1 MPIQRLLIFLL
12 FATTVVNGPKPVWA
26 TEPDAPIAL
35 IGGRLL
41 TQTDQGNLTGD
52 IVIHDGKILAVG
64 AGIEIPANAR
74 RIDVNGLT
82 VTPGLI
88 DVRSTLWLTPA
99 AAREAASDG
108 RLNALDGVDP
118 LSEDWREVA
127 RQGVTAVYVQ
137 PSGNLG
143 GSGAVLAV
151 APSDSVDTLVIRSV
165 AGGQATLGTTGTS
178 TTSRHRFTQYDRI
191 KKAFDAAKKYGEQK
205 TKYAEY
211 QAKQKKAAADDAKK
225 KKADSADKKKKKDES
240 SATSDKEKNDNKEKK
255 PAADTA
261 AAKSKT
267 TSSTVKPP
275 TKPTPDPAKDFLL
288 RVLSRE
294 VPLRIEAHREDDI
307 AHVLKLADEF
317 SMRIVLEG
325 ASYPRAQLQQLI
337 DRRTNL
343 VLGPIVQLESSPSYR
358 KGRGDDW
365 LTSLTSDGLRWAL
378 STFGEQPRTS
388 RLLRVQAAAAVALG
402 VQPQRV
408 LQAITSDAAAILGV
422 DDRLGTLAKG
432 KRADVVVF
440 AGDPLDPATPVRL
453 TISEGKVV
461 YEAGTATPTPIVA
474 MAEEHLPTLLPESY
488 VIKSTRLLRKGT
500 WQPGRFLMRNGKIV
514 ALAPDKKLPIS
525 IPVYDLGAA
534 PVTSGLLVAHGS
546 LSATASI
553 DDRSEADASNIQA
566 ADAYDPSDPR
576 VTKLLEAGFLRVAF
590 SPGSTNVVA
599 GAVCQVRIGAAN
611 PVRGNVVA
619 MKFVLSAK
627 ARDAARYPGSLA
639 GQVELM
645 REVLQA
651 KGVRSRLFAPV
662 AIEQALLDE
671 RKQRIKSVLRKRTTA
686 LFEANSSAEIRA
698 AIRLVERF
706 EIRGVL
712 VSPDDVSPFIDDLK
726 RLDIGVVARPVRTG
740 DYDRYV
746 DGLAKASTAG
756 VHIAFGSTA
765 DEDGRMTAALAVSAG
780 MSREAALSG
789 LTAGGAKL
797 LGMPINSCALVV
809 GAPGDFVVWNG
820 SPLDLRCRPTNVV
833 VDGKIAFATTAP
845 GDSESNQ
852 PEAASLG
859 QVNSEGP

>member
-1 MPIQRLLIFLL
+1 
-12 FATTVVNGPKPVWA
+12 
-26 TEPDAPIAL
+26 
-35 IGGRLL
+35 
-41 TQTDQGNLTGD
+41 
-52 IVIHDGKILAVG
+52 
-64 AGIEIPANAR
+64 
-74 RIDVNGLT
+74 
-82 VTPGLI
+82 
-88 DVRSTLWLTPA
+88 
-99 AAREAASDG
+99 
-108 RLNALDGVDP
+108 
-118 LSEDWREVA
+118 
-127 RQGVTAVYVQ
+127 
-137 PSGNLG
+137 
-143 GSGAVLAV
+143 
-151 APSDSVDTLVIRSV
+151 
-165 AGGQATLGTTGTS
+165 
-178 TTSRHRFTQYDRI
+178 
-191 KKAFDAAKKYGEQK
+191 
-205 TKYAEY
+205 
-211 QAKQKKAAADDAKK
+211 
-225 KKADSADKKKKKDES
+225 
-240 SATSDKEKNDNKEKK
+240 
-255 PAADTA
+255 
-261 AAKSKT
+261 
-267 TSSTVKPP
+267 
-275 TKPTPDPAKDFLL
+275 
-288 RVLSRE
+288 
-294 VPLRIEAHREDDI
+294 
-307 AHVLKLADEF
+307 
-317 SMRIVLEG
+317 
-325 ASYPRAQLQQLI
+325 
-337 DRRTNL
+337 
-343 VLGPIVQLESSPSYR
+343 
-358 KGRGDDW
+358 
-365 LTSLTSDGLRWAL
+365 
-378 STFGEQPRTS
+378 
-388 RLLRVQAAAAVALG
+388 
-402 VQPQRV
+402 
-408 LQAITSDAAAILGV
+408 
-422 DDRLGTLAKG
+422 
-432 KRADVVVF
+432 
-440 AGDPLDPATPVRL
+440 
-453 TISEGKVV
+453 
-461 YEAGTATPTPIVA
+461 

-797 LGMPINSCALVV
+797 LGMPSNSCALVV